1 MGPNAVN
8 PQCNPNSLLQR
19 AAEYRELARTCC
31 TREEKSDYLAL
42 ASRLSALANLLVR
55 PTESSTKTVPHPNG
69 RHISARLRWGGARLE
84 RFPWSPEPKVTA
96 LSYADM
102 GKRRLSD
109 EEREQLE
116 RDRERFRFGT
126 QGAASAVRKVDLASV
141 DTAALVAQIERQPL
155 APSRA
160 KKGCSRPAPQVILRK
175 KIRLILFVSDQACR
189 RPRPSGR
196 L

>member
-8 PQCNPNSLLQR
+8 PQCNPNRLLQR

-31 TREEKSDYLAL
+31 TREE
-42 ASRLSALANLLVR
+42 SRIILHSQAGFLRWLIFWCGPPRAAQR
-55 PTESSTKTVPHPNG
+55 PFPIPNG
-69 RHISARLRWGGARLE
+69 RHISARLRWGRARLE
-84 RFPWSPEPKVTA
+84 RPPWSPEPKVTA

-155 APSRA
+155 APS
-160 KKGCSRPAPQVILRK
+160 APRK
-175 KIRLILFVSDQACR
+175 VAVVRRLKSSSEKR
-189 RPRPSGR
+189 SG
-196 L
+196 

>member
-1 MGPNAVN
+1 LHSQAGFLRSLIFGCGP
-8 PQCNPNSLLQR
+8 PR
-19 AAEYRELARTCC
+19 AAQ
-31 TREEKSDYLAL
+31 
-42 ASRLSALANLLVR
+42 R
-55 PTESSTKTVPHPNG
+55 PFPIPNG

-84 RFPWSPEPKVTA
+84 RPPWSPEPKVTA
-96 LSYADM
+96 LNYADM

>member
-1 MGPNAVN
+1 V
-8 PQCNPNSLLQR
+8 
-19 AAEYRELARTCC
+19 
-31 TREEKSDYLAL
+31 
-42 ASRLSALANLLVR
+42 
-55 PTESSTKTVPHPNG
+55 
-69 RHISARLRWGGARLE
+69 GGARLE
-84 RFPWSPEPKVTA
+84 RPPWSPEPKVTA

-155 APSRA
+155 PH
-160 KKGCSRPAPQVILRK
+160 PALRK
-175 KIRLILFVSDQACR
+175 VGVAGRLKSSSEKDPADPLRLGSACR